1 MWSLPSVCQV
11 CGRWPARS
19 VCAVCVRRFAPPA
32 HRCTGCAKLL
42 PGGGIRCGE
51 CLARTSPSP
60 IGRCIAAVDYRY
72 PWDGL
77 IARFK
82 FRNEPGWA
90 NTLAEPMWLAA
101 QANQLLSPR
110 TLWVPIP
117 VSPRRLAERGYNQ
130 AWELCRA
137 LRRRSG
143 LPALADA
150 LVRLGDAPDQHRLS
164 PRQRLTNQHGAFAA
178 HPAQLARLRE
188 AQVVLV
194 DDVRTTG
201 ATLEHAALALHQAGC
216 AGVDALVFA
225 RTPADSDQGHDA

>member
-1 MWSLPSVCQV
+1 M
-11 CGRWPARS
+11 
-19 VCAVCVRRFAPPA
+19 
-32 HRCTGCAKLL
+32 
-42 PGGGIRCGE
+42 PGGGVACGE
-51 CLARTSPSP
+51 CLGRASPSAL
-60 IGRCIAAVDYRY
+60 GRCVAAVDYRY

-90 NTLAEPMWLAA
+90 NTLAEPMWLQA
-101 QANQLLSPR
+101 QANDLLSPH
-110 TLWVPIP
+110 TVWVPIP

-150 LVRLGDAPDQHRLS
+150 LVRLGDVPDQHRL
-164 PRQRLTNQHGAFAA
+164 PPAQRLTNQLGAFAV
-178 HPAQLARLRE
+178 HPTHVDRLRN
-188 AQVVLV
+188 ARVVLV

-201 ATLEHAALALHQAGC
+201 ATLEHAALALRQAGC
-216 AGVDALVFA
+216 TGIDALVFA
-225 RTPADSDQGHDA
+225 RTPADSNQDRFT